1 MSTLKNDPKHEDNIT
16 NRQGPPRLSEAD
28 PGVPPPMLD
37 TSFVIRKWLDIPYAH
52 QSESQKLDI
61 FLPDEGEG
69 PFPVI
74 FVIHGGAW
82 KICDKRDEQLMPM
95 LKGIYRG
102 YAVVSINYRLSQEAI
117 FPAQIF
123 DCKSALRF
131 VKAHAADYKLD
142 KDRIGLWGGSAG
154 GHLAALLATS
164 TGVEALEDFSTG
176 YVDQNTQV
184 RAVVVWFGPTYSF
197 LEMDPMLA
205 ETGNGPSDHSLP
217 ESPESCLLGAQ
228 ITQIPD
234 QVWKASPAAYIT
246 PDVPYFLLQH
256 GYHDPVVPYQQS
268 LKFAAA
274 LEKAAGKEKVHL
286 DVFENNVMHAD
297 PFFETD
303 ENLEVVYA
311 FLDKH
316 LKQE

>member
-1 MSTLKNDPKHEDNIT
+1 MSEPENALNNNIPAEEGVP
-16 NRQGPPRLSEAD
+16 RPPISTAD

-37 TSFVIRKWLDIPYAH
+37 TSFVRRQWLDIPYGR
-52 QSESQKLDI
+52 QSESQKLDV
-61 FLPDEGEG
+61 FLPDEGAG

-82 KICDKRDEQLMPM
+82 KICDKRDEQLIPM
-95 LKGIYRG
+95 LKGITRG

-131 VKAHAADYKLD
+131 VKAHYAEYKLD
-142 KDRIGLWGGSAG
+142 KERIGLWGASAG

-164 TGVEALEDFSTG
+164 EGVEALEDLSTG
-176 YVDQNTQV
+176 NDKENTRV
-184 RAVVVWFGPTYSF
+184 RAAVVWFGPVYSF

-234 QVWKASPAAYIT
+234 LVWNASPAAYIS
-246 PDVPYFLLQH
+246 PSVPYFLLQH
-256 GYHDPVVPYQQS
+256 GYHDQVVPVQQS
-268 LKFAAA
+268 VKFAAA
-274 LEKAAGKEKVHL
+274 LERAAGKEKVHL
-286 DVFENNVMHAD
+286 DVFENHVMHAD
-297 PFFETD
+297 PYFETK

-311 FLDKH
+311 FLDRH
-316 LKQE
+316 LKA

>member
-1 MSTLKNDPKHEDNIT
+1 MSEPVKLPKDDLPLGGGLP
-16 NRQGPPRLSEAD
+16 RPPLSEAD

-37 TSFVIRKWLDIPYAH
+37 TSFVKRQWLDIPYGH
-52 QSESQKLDI
+52 QSESQKLDV
-61 FLPDEGEG
+61 FLPDEGDG

-131 VKAHAADYKLD
+131 VKAHAGEYKLD
-142 KDRIGLWGGSAG
+142 KERIGLWGGSAG

-164 TGVEALEDFSTG
+164 EGVADLEDFSTG
-176 YVDQNTQV
+176 NAEENTRV
-184 RAVVVWFGPTYSF
+184 RAVVVWYGPTYSF
-197 LEMDPMLA
+197 LEMDAMLA

-228 ITQIPD
+228 ITQVPEL
-234 QVWKASPAAYIT
+234 VWKASPAAYIT
-246 PDVPYFLLQH
+246 SAAPYFLLQH
-256 GYHDPVVPYQQS
+256 GYHDPVVPVQQS
-268 LKFAAA
+268 IKFAAA
-274 LEKAAGKEKVHL
+274 IEKTAGKGKVHL
-286 DVFENNVMHAD
+286 DVFENHVMHAD
-297 PFFETD
+297 PYFESD
-303 ENLEVVYA
+303 ENLEIVYA

-316 LKQE
+316 LKV

>member
-1 MSTLKNDPKHEDNIT
+1 MSNPKNMDEKNQAT
-16 NRQGPPRLSEAD
+16 QAPPPISKAD
-28 PGVPPPMLD
+28 PGVPPPIMD
-37 TSFVIRKWLDIPYAH
+37 TSFVKRQWLDVPYAH
-52 QSESQKLDI
+52 QSETQKMDI

-69 PFPVI
+69 PFPII

-131 VKAHAADYKLD
+131 IKARAQDYHLD
-142 KDRIGLWGGSAG
+142 KTRMALWGGSAG
-154 GHLAALLATS
+154 AHLAALLATS
-164 TGVEALEDFSTG
+164 EGVKELEDLSTG
-176 YVDQNTQV
+176 NEQEDTLV
-184 RAVVVWFGPTYSF
+184 RAVVDWFGPTYSF

-228 ITQIPD
+228 ITTIPEL
-234 QVWKASPAAYIT
+234 VWKASPAAYVN
-246 PDVPYFLLQH
+246 PDVPHFLIQH
-256 GYHDPVVPYQQS
+256 GYHDPVVPVQQS
-268 LKFAAA
+268 IKFAAA
-274 LEKAAGKEKVHL
+274 LEQAAGKEKVHL
-286 DVFENNVMHAD
+286 DVFENHIMHAD
-297 PFFETD
+297 PYFESD
-303 ENLEVVYA
+303 ANLEVVYA

-316 LKQE
+316 LKR